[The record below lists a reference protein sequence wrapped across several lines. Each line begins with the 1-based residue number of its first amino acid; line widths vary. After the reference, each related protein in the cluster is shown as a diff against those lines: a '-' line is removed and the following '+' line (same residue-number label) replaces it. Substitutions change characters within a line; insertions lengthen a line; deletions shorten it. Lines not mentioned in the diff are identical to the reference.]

1 VNPTPTSTLS
11 VNVRKYL
18 SDTFTLDV
26 QFEAPAGFTVVFG
39 PSGAGKT
46 TLLEC
51 ISGLLTPD
59 TGFVRANGVEFF
71 DAARGIHMPV
81 PRRRVGYVF
90 QTLALFPHLTAR
102 QNIAYGLP
110 ASPDREHRI
119 ALIAA
124 DFKISHLLDRKPS
137 AISGGE
143 RQRVALARTLVT
155 SPRLLLLDE
164 PLSALDSEIKNSILE
179 DLRTWQAEHPA
190 PVLYVTH
197 SREEA
202 LALHSDVLVLS
213 QGELAVRGKAEEI
226 LR

>member
-1 VNPTPTSTLS
+1 MTTALS
-11 VNVRKYL
+11 VNLRKHL
-18 SDTFTLDV
+18 SDAFTLNVAFD
-26 QFEAPAGFTVVFG
+26 APAGFTVIFG

-51 ISGLLTPD
+51 ISGLITPD
-59 TGFVRANGVEFF
+59 EGFVRSNGLDLF
-71 DAARGIHMPV
+71 DATRHINMPV
-81 PRRRVGYVF
+81 AQRRVGYVF

-102 QNIAYGLP
+102 QNIAYGL
-110 ASPDREHRI
+110 AATADREQRAI
-119 ALIAA
+119 AIAEN
-124 DFKISHLLDRKPS
+124 FKISHILDRKPG

-155 SPRLLLLDE
+155 SPGLLLLDE
-164 PLSALDSEIKNSILE
+164 PLSALDREIKSSILE
-179 DLRTWQAEHPA
+179 DLRAWQAAHPV

-213 QGELAVRGKAEEI
+213 QGLLTVKGKAEEI
-226 LR
+226 LP

>member
-1 VNPTPTSTLS
+1 VTTAPALS
-11 VNVRKYL
+11 VNLRKRL
-18 SDTFTLDV
+18 SDAFTLNV
-26 QFEAPAGFTVVFG
+26 QFDAPAGFIVIFG

-51 ISGLLTPD
+51 ISGLITPD
-59 TGFVRANGVEFF
+59 EGFVRSNGLDLF
-71 DAARGIHMPV
+71 DATRRINMPV
-81 PRRRVGYVF
+81 AQRRVGYVF

-110 ASPDREHRI
+110 AAADREQRI
-119 ALIAA
+119 GAIAEN
-124 DFKISHLLDRKPS
+124 FKISHILDRKPG

-155 SPRLLLLDE
+155 SPGLLLLDE
-164 PLSALDSEIKNSILE
+164 PLSALDREIKNSILD
-179 DLRTWQAEHPA
+179 DLRAWQVAHPV

-213 QGELAVRGKAEEI
+213 QGVLTVKGKTEEI
-226 LR
+226 LP